1 MGGAL
6 LLSGKVAEGT
16 VTATGGM
23 AASVGYINFAKDA
36 NDRLAKLMKELMDDA
51 EL

>member
-6 LLSGKVAEGT
+6 LLPGKVAEGT
-16 VTATGGM
+16 VTASGGM
-23 AASVGYINFAKDA
+23 ATSLGCINLAKDA
-36 NDRLAKLMKELMDDA
+36 NDRLDNLMKELMDDA